1 MSASILRRLLQCILL
16 VLLTSGQSGVDGL
29 DCYVGRDDNYRPLD
43 CSIGV
48 CRIVDCL
55 CAKVVHTDGGVSRN
69 DFHVE
74 AVFVKSSRFVC
85 GFHLPSCALGRE
97 PG

>member
-16 VLLTSGQSGVDGL
+16 VLSISGQQRGVEGL

-55 CAKVVHTDGGVSRN
+55 CAKVVHNDGGVTRHK
-69 DFHVE
+69 FHVE
-74 AVFVKSSRFVC
+74 ADMETQKS
-85 GFHLPSCALGRE
+85 
-97 PG
+97 